1 LFVAT
6 TARADPAAGAVM
18 YVAVE
23 AVLSVHQPGGSQL
36 SASIS
41 RFLGQQ
47 ELGHGNSNTFSSV
60 KTMNGFLRSP

>member
-1 LFVAT
+1 MFEVSVSGLFVAT

-23 AVLSVHQPGGSQL
+23 AVHSVHQPGGSQL

-41 RFLGQQ
+41 QFLGQQ
-47 ELGHGNSNTFSSV
+47 EQVTVIHSAL
-60 KTMNGFLRSP
+60 